1 MTAIR
6 VPAPLVQVIDRLEAG
21 DEWAGKLRR
30 LVESEIRRRLARYE
44 WTDRFFR
51 RKYGMTFEEFER
63 NEMVKKLGYSFEVE
77 NDYHEWDMAIDGM
90 ETLRRELREL
100 REYGR

>member
-30 LVESEIRRRLARYE
+30 LVESEIRRRLAR
-44 WTDRFFR
+44 
-51 RKYGMTFEEFER
+51 
-63 NEMVKKLGYSFEVE
+63 
-77 NDYHEWDMAIDGM
+77 
-90 ETLRRELREL
+90 
-100 REYGR
+100 